1 MHYTRK
7 AACCCCL
14 VNLTLLLLLDFKPS
28 EAFAPAASRHS
39 RRPPTMSPASTAVQL
54 AAKTKP
60 GHDDDDFSCEIHFE
74 EERDGVEAVLVV
86 TDGCSEQKPS
96 AVEKSNVPV
105 DIILRYNCASKE
117 EASKYSALISAIEM
131 MTLARFRDRAAIIHS
146 CILDEVTGDNFEV
159 AVNNRLIAHKA
170 KDENTVHLKMD
181 EIEEAI
187 NEAMA
192 TVARD
197 DHAAAKSSSTVTVT
211 SPVRKTSKRARFKRA
226 VAMSWRSFRD

>member
-96 AVEKSNVPV
+96 AVEKSNVPGERFPPRSELDHV
-105 DIILRYNCASKE
+105 SRMSFSTHILY
-117 EASKYSALISAIEM
+117 
-131 MTLARFRDRAAIIHS
+131 
-146 CILDEVTGDNFEV
+146 ILYV
-159 AVNNRLIAHKA
+159 LSI
-170 KDENTVHLKMD
+170 
-181 EIEEAI
+181 
-187 NEAMA
+187 
-192 TVARD
+192 
-197 DHAAAKSSSTVTVT
+197 
-211 SPVRKTSKRARFKRA
+211 
-226 VAMSWRSFRD
+226 